1 VDSSGI
7 QSSNELYE
15 QGNENLDFIKEGNF
29 KPGVHSSLK
38 EKGLFEN
45 SRGWLVE
52 PAIPWAPPAVHQ

>member
-45 SRGWLVE
+45 SRG
-52 PAIPWAPPAVHQ
+52 